1 MTRVTSHPPLARQP
15 ISCYYYAC
23 DLSYFDVVLCPS
35 SSQILAT
42 PLHQE
47 VTFSYQPR
55 PPQCSLEFPKSPP
68 QKNPGSANAQTDG
81 HTRLRYVDIVYI
93 TVGCPSVCPFVCLFI
108 YSPIH
113 IKKQNTTSQ
122 DTYTLKRI
130 KQLSGLNG
138 QHCPGDNSCRSIHI
152 CRRHKS
158 ASTSWQRQCCD
169 PRRIDTQY

>member
-1 MTRVTSHPPLARQP
+1 MSFCAARRAKSWRSHCTKKLRSVISPDPLNAR
-15 ISCYYYAC
+15 S
-23 DLSYFDVVLCPS
+23 LRL
-35 SSQILAT
+35 
-42 PLHQE
+42 
-47 VTFSYQPR
+47 
-55 PPQCSLEFPKSPP
+55 LEFPKSPP

-169 PRRIDTQY
+169 PRRIDTKY

>member
-1 MTRVTSHPPLARQP
+1 MPLLEPNPGDATAPRSYVQLSAQTPSMLARFACSNSQSHPL
-15 ISCYYYAC
+15 
-23 DLSYFDVVLCPS
+23 
-35 SSQILAT
+35 
-42 PLHQE
+42 
-47 VTFSYQPR
+47 
-55 PPQCSLEFPKSPP
+55 K
-68 QKNPGSANAQTDG
+68 KNPGSANAQTDG

-169 PRRIDTQY
+169 PRRIDTKY